1 MYKSHNPTTHQIIL
15 YGRGDCMLKKKING
29 SWQNISMLKKRVN
42 GAWSDCSTVQKK
54 YNGTWSIVW
63 EIIFLDWV
71 LSIDNYFSSSLA
83 QSNANGDIVIQV
95 ARPYSTGAK
104 IVIKTS
110 NNITMQTN
118 ETLYVDFYASGT
130 TAYYQISM
138 NLATSSTI
146 YASSNDVRCSGSRV
160 SMTCGGSTATEQL
173 SIFLK
178 ADTDAP
184 TSSSI
189 TLNITK
195 IYSES
200 KVYYWNTK
208 TIK

>member
-1 MYKSHNPTTHQIIL
+1 MYNSHNPTTYQIIL

-63 EIIFLDWV
+63 ERIFLDWV
-71 LSIDNYFSSSLA
+71 LSIDNYFSSSSA
-83 QSNANGDIVIQV
+83 SSNANGNIIIQA
-95 ARPYSTGAK
+95 ARPYSSGAN
-104 IVIKTS
+104 ISISTS
-110 NNITMQTN
+110 NNITMQNN
-118 ETLYVDFYASGT
+118 ETLYLDFYASGST
-130 TAYYQISM
+130 VYYQISM
-138 NLATSSTI
+138 SLTSGSTT
-146 YASSNDVRCSGSRV
+146 YASSNDVRCSGGQV
-160 SMTCGGSTATEQL
+160 SMTRGSSTATGQL

-184 TSSSI
+184 LSSSI

-195 IYSES
+195 IYSDS
-200 KVYYWNTK
+200 KVYYWDTK

>member
-1 MYKSHNPTTHQIIL
+1 
-15 YGRGDCMLKKKING
+15 MLKKKING
-29 SWQNISMLKKRVN
+29 SWQNITTLKKKVN
-42 GAWSDCSTVQKK
+42 GSWSDCSTVRKK

-63 EIIFLDWV
+63 ERIFLDWT
-71 LSIDNYFSSSLA
+71 LSIDNYFSSSSA
-83 QSNANGDIVIQV
+83 SSNANGNIIIYA
-95 ARPYSTGAK
+95 ARPYSTGAR

-138 NLATSSTI
+138 SLRSVNQGVTTI
-146 YASSNDVRCSGSRV
+146 HCSSNDVRCSESRV
-160 SMTCGGSTATEQL
+160 SMTCGSSTSTGQL
-173 SIFLK
+173 NIFLK

-184 TSSSI
+184 SSSSI

-195 IYSES
+195 IYSDS

>member
-1 MYKSHNPTTHQIIL
+1 
-15 YGRGDCMLKKKING
+15 MLKKKING

-54 YNGTWSIVW
+54 HNGTWSIVW
-63 EIIFLDWV
+63 EGILLDWI
-71 LSIDNYFSSSLA
+71 LSIDNYFSSSSA
-83 QSNANGDIVIQV
+83 RSNSNGNIVIQA
-95 ARPYSTGAK
+95 ARPYSTGAR

-110 NNITMQTN
+110 NNITMQNN

-138 NLATSSTI
+138 SLTSGSTT
-146 YASSNDVRCSGSRV
+146 YASSNDVRCSGGQV
-160 SMTCGGSTATEQL
+160 SMTRGSSTATGQL

-184 TSSSI
+184 SSSSI

-195 IYSES
+195 IYSDS